1 MRKSTKLLGGLA
13 AAAIVAAGGSAF
25 TAANTGVDAANVG
38 YQSATISGVSVTNVE
53 YVVDAGDASKLSSIV
68 FTETED
74 VSAGHKAILTINGPA
89 ETQTVC
95 STVVVG
101 TITCA
106 VPALQAD
113 ITTILSIALTVTTV

>member
-1 MRKSTKLLGGLA
+1 MRTSTKLLGGLA

-38 YQSATISGVSVTNVE
+38 YQSATISGVSVTNVA
-53 YVVDAGDASKLSSIV
+53 YVVDGADASKLSDIN

-74 VSAGHKAILTINGPA
+74 VSVGHQAILTINGPT

-95 STVVVG
+95 DTSVIG
-101 TITCA
+101 SITCV
-106 VPALQAD
+106 VPAAQAA
-113 ITTILSIALTVTTV
+113 IAGILSIALTVTTV